1 MLELIITNSPIIATI
16 FFFSFFCLIIF
27 LVFKKDSKQKFNKY
41 AQIPFLDGEPV
52 IKNIVKKNNKKNFKS
67 IFNLKF
73 NKNKI

>member
-1 MLELIITNSPIIATI
+1 MLELIITNSAIIATI

-27 LVFKKDSKQKFNKY
+27 WVFRKDSSKKFTQY

-52 IKNIVKKNNKKNFKS
+52 IKNIVKKNNKKSFKS
-67 IFNLKF
+67 IFNLRF

>member
-27 LVFKKDSKQKFNKY
+27 WVFKKDSKQKFNKY

-52 IKNIVKKNNKKNFKS
+52 IKNIVKKNNKKIFKS
-67 IFNLKF
+67 IFSLKF

>member
-67 IFNLKF
+67 FFNLKF

>member
-27 LVFKKDSKQKFNKY
+27 WVFKKDSKQKFNKY

-52 IKNIVKKNNKKNFKS
+52 IKNIVKKITKKK
-67 IFNLKF
+67 L
-73 NKNKI
+73 NKIFF